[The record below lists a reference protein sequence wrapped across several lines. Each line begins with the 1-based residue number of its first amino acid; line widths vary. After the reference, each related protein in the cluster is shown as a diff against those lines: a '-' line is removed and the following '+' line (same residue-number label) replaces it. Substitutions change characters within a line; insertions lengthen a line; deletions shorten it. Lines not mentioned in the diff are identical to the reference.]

1 MATWTPACRKAV
13 SLFHGR
19 VVSSAMRHLQ
29 IRVEAG
35 ELDAVVDALRGEDVD
50 PVVLPVGESDADARS
65 YLIEFPLPTEAV
77 DRIRETLSEAGFE
90 ERYLV
95 IGNIESATTPHYDRL
110 VERYVEGDEEE
121 ERVSNEEIL
130 TKAHDLNP
138 QPTAYYG
145 MTVLSALVA
154 TAGLLLDSPALVVGS
169 MVIAPQI
176 GAALMASVGA
186 ALGEDAMFTD
196 GVRSTVVGLAVA
208 IVAAAALGWWLK
220 TAQFVPSG
228 LNVTTVQQIASRSSP
243 GLLTLVVALCAG
255 AAGGVGLATELPVSI
270 VGVAVAAATVPAAAA
285 VGIGVAWAIPA
296 VAVGALTLL
305 AVNVASIVL
314 AGTLAL
320 WYLGYRPSYWDSPG
334 STRRRLRSFFG
345 TRATWVAL
353 ALLGLTVLG
362 PGSLL
367 TSQIAFE
374 NRATG
379 AVQTVLDDSEYDSLE
394 LLSVGVEF
402 GTAGLDDGPRRVTV
416 AVQHPVGRQYPQLS
430 SRIGDRIREATGRDV
445 VVTVNFEQRSRSGPS

>member
-1 MATWTPACRKAV
+1 
-13 SLFHGR
+13 
-19 VVSSAMRHLQ
+19 MRHLQ

-50 PVVLPVGESDADARS
+50 PVTLPVYRADGDEPQS
-65 YLIEFPLPTEAV
+65 YLVEFPLPTEAV

-90 ERYLV
+90 EDHLV

-138 QPTAYYG
+138 QPTAYYA

-154 TAGLLLDSPALVVGS
+154 TAGLLLDSAALVVGS

-186 ALGEDAMFTD
+186 ALGDDAMFTG
-196 GVRSTVVGLAVA
+196 GVRSTVIGLTVA
-208 IVAAAALGWWLK
+208 IAAAAALGWGLK
-220 TAQFVPSG
+220 TAQFVPAA
-228 LNVTTVQQIASRSSP
+228 LNVTTVQQLASRSSP

-296 VAVGALTLL
+296 VAIGALTLL
-305 AVNVASIVL
+305 AVNVASIIL

-320 WYLGYRPSYWDSPG
+320 WYLGYRPSFWNSTG
-334 STRRRLRSFFG
+334 STRRRVRAFFG
-345 TRATWVAL
+345 TKATWVAL
-353 ALLGLTVLG
+353 VFLGLTVLG

-367 TSQIAFE
+367 ASQIAFE
-374 NRATG
+374 NQSTA

-394 LLSVGVEF
+394 LLSLSVEF
-402 GTAGLDDGPRRVTV
+402 GTPGIDDGPREVTV
-416 AVQHPVGRQYPQLS
+416 TVQHPVGRQYPQLS
-430 SRIGDRIREATGRDV
+430 PRIEDRIREATGQDV
-445 VVTVNFEQRSRSGPS
+445 VVTVEFEQQSRSRAS